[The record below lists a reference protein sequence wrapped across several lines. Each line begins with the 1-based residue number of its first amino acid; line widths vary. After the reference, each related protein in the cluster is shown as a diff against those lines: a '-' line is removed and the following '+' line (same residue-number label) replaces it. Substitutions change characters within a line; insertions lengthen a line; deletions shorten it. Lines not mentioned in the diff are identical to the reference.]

1 MNKVVINIR
10 NDISELHEIIAVLE
24 EVSEKW
30 DLSAKSAMHIN
41 LALEEIITNI
51 IFYGFNDK
59 EEHRIS
65 LEFIKEKNRVEIII
79 TDDGI
84 PFDLPATVDFLDKDK
99 TSENRKIGG
108 LGIHFVKTLMDSMS
122 YKRKDEKNILTLYKE
137 TV

>member
-10 NDISELHEIIAVLE
+10 NDVSELHEISAALE

-41 LALEEIITNI
+41 LALEEVITNI

-65 LEFIKEKNRVEIII
+65 IEFIKEKDGVKIII
-79 TDDGI
+79 TDDGN
-84 PFDLPATVDFLDKDK
+84 PFDLPAAEDFMDKET
-99 TSENRKIGG
+99 TSESREIGG
-108 LGIHFVKTLMDSMS
+108 LGIHFVKTLMDRMS

>member
-10 NDISELHEIIAVLE
+10 NDISELHEIIEVLKE
-24 EVSEKW
+24 LSEKW
-30 DLSAKSAMHIN
+30 DLSKKSAMHIN

-65 LEFIKEKNRVEIII
+65 IEFIKEKNGVEIII
-79 TDDGI
+79 TDDGN
-84 PFDLPATVDFLDKDK
+84 PFDLPAAEDFMDKDK
-99 TSENRKIGG
+99 TSEIREIGG
-108 LGIHFVKTLMDSMS
+108 LGVHFVKTLMDRMS